1 MTRKLSHKPR
11 NKPHLHSREWLR
23 NNKTEKENSHAVSF
37 SNFLHNRRFGMRR
50 VWVAYQTRQK
60 RWRLPCR
67 KRAVKFRKMRHL
79 LTFTGVQRSENPR
92 FFNCFAV
99 GEFEYSFHYPVFS
112 HYGNPGKRLFSGIE
126 RSVNSW
132 RMTCL
137 PVFTDVF
144 PV

>member
-1 MTRKLSHKPR
+1 MASKQQNRK
-11 NKPHLHSREWLR
+11 
-23 NNKTEKENSHAVSF
+23 TNSHAVSF
-37 SNFLHNRRFGMRR
+37 SNFLHNRRFGMKR

-67 KRAVKFRKMRHL
+67 KRAVKFRKMWHL
-79 LTFTGVQRSENPR
+79 LTFTGVHRSENPR